1 MAKGFRTFGQLS
13 ASALTLGN
21 SIMIRIAA
29 AAALLASAALVAGCS
44 GSNTYGTGV
53 SQESQLMSDLM
64 GIVPL
69 GETERKEPID
79 YSSRPKL
86 VRAPATD
93 GSLPTPAET
102 SGAESAYFPTNP
114 EERKAALNT
123 HVKKPFTR
131 RDGGIEYTLPE
142 DVDAPSATGEP
153 IDDQTR
159 SRADDGTGD
168 REPSAAEMAN
178 RSTKGKEARLKRMKE
193 LSGGVALG
201 TGPRKYLT
209 QPPVEYRK
217 PAETA
222 SIGDT
227 GDYEYS
233 EKQRKP
239 IFSIFSGRKNTK
251 EDISETAKNKKKKVA
266 EPTEEN

>member
-1 MAKGFRTFGQLS
+1 
-13 ASALTLGN
+13 
-21 SIMIRIAA
+21 MIRIAT
-29 AAALLASAALVAGCS
+29 AAALLASTALIAGCT

-53 SQESQLMSDLM
+53 SQESQLVSDLM

-93 GSLPTPAET
+93 GSLPAPAET

-114 EERKAALNT
+114 EERKAAL
-123 HVKKPFTR
+123 HSRAKKPFTR
-131 RDGGIEYTLPE
+131 RDGGIEYTIPE
-142 DVDAPSATGEP
+142 DVDAPSASGEP
-153 IDDQTR
+153 IDDQTLG
-159 SRADDGTGD
+159 RADDGTGD
-168 REPSAAEMAN
+168 REPSAAEMAV
-178 RSTKGKEARLKRMKE
+178 RSTQGKEARLKRMKE

-201 TGPRKYLT
+201 TGPRRYLT

-227 GDYEYS
+227 GEYEYG
-233 EKQRKP
+233 ENERKP
-239 IFSIFSGRKNTK
+239 ILSIFRGRNTK
-251 EDISETAKNKKKKVA
+251 ENVSATTKKKRPA
-266 EPTEEN
+266 EATKEN

>member
-1 MAKGFRTFGQLS
+1 
-13 ASALTLGN
+13 
-21 SIMIRIAA
+21 MIRIAT
-29 AAALLASAALVAGCS
+29 AAALLASTALVAGCS

-53 SQESQLMSDLM
+53 SQESQLISDLA

-69 GETERKEPID
+69 GTTERKAPID

-86 VRAPATD
+86 VRAPEND
-93 GSLPTPAET
+93 GTLPTPAET
-102 SGAESAYFPTNP
+102 SGAQSAYFPTNP
-114 EERKAALNT
+114 EERKASLNSR
-123 HVKKPFTR
+123 VKKPFTR
-131 RDGGIEYTLPE
+131 RDGGIEYTIPE

-159 SRADDGTGD
+159 GRADDGTGD

-178 RSTKGKEARLKRMKE
+178 RSTQGKEARLKRMKE

-201 TGPRKYLT
+201 TGPRRYLT

-227 GDYEYS
+227 GAYEYG
-233 EKQRKP
+233 EKERKP
-239 IFSIFSGRKNTK
+239 IFSIFGGEKNTK
-251 EDISETAKNKKKKVA
+251 EDVSPTAKKEKVTQPA
-266 EPTEEN
+266 EDS